1 MLDINAVVKVKQFL
15 MVINIWLLKH
25 AQMLDINAVVMWLK

>member
-15 MVINIWLLKH
+15 VVINIWLLKNCT
-25 AQMLDINAVVMWLK
+25 NAGH